1 MADSFILF
9 CLKQKKF
16 LLSQFSRFR
25 VPNQAVDSAIGPS
38 NP

>member
-1 MADSFILF
+1 MADPFILF

-16 LLSQFSRFR
+16 ILSQFSRFR
-25 VPNQAVDSAIGPS
+25 VQNQDVESAIGPS